1 MFIHFLAASGFE
13 YAFEQSSTSGIAVC
27 VALGVLS
34 VISWSV
40 MVTKFIT
47 LTKAAKENRRFL
59 EAFREATGPLDPFE
73 NQITPKGAPLFS
85 VYAAGCR
92 ELCIHLLGS
101 AERDEL
107 FGSRVRSAERVTPSQ
122 MDGVR
127 SSMERAVGEMALRLE
142 SRMNFLATAVSG
154 APFLGLL
161 GTVWGVMDTFSGIA
175 DAGGGASL
183 AEMAPGVSAAL
194 VTTVIGLLVAIPAMF
209 GYNYLINNV
218 KSMVLSLDHY
228 AAELQT
234 RFERRYVDY
243 GRKLDTAIALNAPDP
258 TDIPPRPHSEPG
270 MELEPSLDPANPE
283 PNTPEK
289 SAEPNDEPAPLKES
303 KPEIEPDS
311 LFPLSDDDPDDD
323 DLRVPDDILDLR
335 AKDDN
340 SPPPSS
346 GNQFRSPFKR

>member
-13 YAFEQSSTSGIAVC
+13 YALEQSSTSGIAVC

-47 LTKAAKENRRFL
+47 LSKAAGENRRFL
-59 EAFREATGPLDPFE
+59 AAFREAAGPLDPFE
-73 NQITPKGAPLFS
+73 NQITPKGSPLFS

-101 AERDEL
+101 AERDEQ
-107 FGSRVRSAERVTPSQ
+107 FGSRVRSADRVTPSQ

-127 SSMERAVGEMALRLE
+127 MSMERAVGEMALRLE

-209 GYNYLINNV
+209 GYNYLINNI

-243 GRKLDTAIALNAPDP
+243 GRKLDTAIALTAPEP
-258 TDIPPRPHSEPG
+258 TDIPSRLTPKPKVKTERISMPAPFKKREP
-270 MELEPSLDPANPE
+270 EVQPE
-283 PNTPEK
+283 PT
-289 SAEPNDEPAPLKES
+289 L
-303 KPEIEPDS
+303 
-311 LFPLSDDDPDDD
+311 PLSEDESEND
-323 DLRVPDDILDLR
+323 DLRVPNSITDQKSDDD
-335 AKDDN
+335 
-340 SPPPSS
+340 SSPPSS
-346 GNQFRSPFKR
+346 GNQFRSPFNR